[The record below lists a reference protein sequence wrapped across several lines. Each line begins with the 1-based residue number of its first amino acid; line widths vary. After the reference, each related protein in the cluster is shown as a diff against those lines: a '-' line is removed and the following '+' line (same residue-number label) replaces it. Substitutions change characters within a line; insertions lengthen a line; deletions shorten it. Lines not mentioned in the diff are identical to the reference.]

1 MTGQINRRL
10 ILAAGALLVA
20 GVAGGRWFNIGASL
34 SDGGLSVGDAHQRA
48 VAGEILLIDIRRP
61 DEWAR
66 TGVAA
71 GAEPLDMRLADFQ
84 DRLAVLM
91 ARRPGVPVAVI
102 CARGVRSRA
111 LSARLRQ
118 AGIDDVMD
126 VPEGMLGSGAG
137 PGWLAAGLPLVRP

>member
-137 PGWLAAGLPLVRP
+137 PGWLAAGLPVVRP